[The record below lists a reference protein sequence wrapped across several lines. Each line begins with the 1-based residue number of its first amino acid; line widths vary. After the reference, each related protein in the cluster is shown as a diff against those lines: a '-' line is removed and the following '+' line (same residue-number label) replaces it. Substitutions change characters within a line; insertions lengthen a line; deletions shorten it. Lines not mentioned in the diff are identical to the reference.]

1 MLNNKHWLIFIG
13 EIFAQYTNVY
23 YLCVVLMRDKM
34 NRRYDLKGREAFLQ
48 ELEVFFQYK
57 EEMLDEGFYSETEFG
72 DAVLDTIFDFFE
84 EAESE

>member
-1 MLNNKHWLIFIG
+1 MK
-13 EIFAQYTNVY
+13 
-23 YLCVVLMRDKM
+23 DKM

-72 DAVLDTIFDFFE
+72 DAILDTIFDFFE
-84 EAESE
+84 EAESEWKLGKPFGACIHQLKKINYGKRRN